1 MTETAQTGATSE
13 TAEAPVEAS
22 ETVESSATPTEEAGT
37 TETPTETK
45 AADITLS
52 LDDLLNADFGNDE
65 IMGQTHKGL
74 PHYNE
79 VLKHLPEDGRKLIAN
94 LRSSYTQKTQEMAA
108 MRKELQAERKA
119 LLEQSQTFTDSDFA
133 KNIKEQAALP
143 DVDVDPWSDDGMA
156 AKIKQEATR
165 MMAEMMKPLQQEMKL
180 KERKSQLTTFKSDHP
195 DLMEP
200 SIKQEV
206 AKMLMERQELSL
218 EDAYYIVKAK
228 MSQSQLLELKRAE
241 KEKKDTAR
249 STLNLTKT
257 GAQVN
262 AQGIPQFRNAW
273 EAFQWHKQN
282 SQQGLTISTISEGKG
297 FP

>member
-1 MTETAQTGATSE
+1 MSE
-13 TAEAPVEAS
+13 LP
-22 ETVESSATPTEEAGT
+22 
-37 TETPTETK
+37 
-45 AADITLS
+45 
-52 LDDLLNADFGNDE
+52 DDAKSMLG
-65 IMGQTHKGL
+65 
-74 PHYNE
+74 
-79 VLKHLPEDGRKLIAN
+79 N
-94 LRSSYTQKTQEMAA
+94 LRADYTRKTQELAA
-108 MRKELQAERKA
+108 MRKQLENERSA
-119 LLEQSQTFTDSDFA
+119 LLNSEFTQ
-133 KNIKEQAALP
+133 NIAT
-143 DVDVDPWSDDGMA
+143 MA
-156 AKIKQEATR
+156 AKEVTLDPYDDGSVEAR
-165 MMAEMMKPLQQEMKL
+165 IEKEVAMRLQEMMKPLQQEMKL

-282 SQQGLTISTISEGKG
+282 S
-297 FP
+297 

>member
-52 LDDLLNADFGNDE
+52 LDDLLNADFGDDE

-282 SQQGLTISTISEGKG
+282 S
-297 FP
+297 

>member
-52 LDDLLNADFGNDE
+52 LDDLLNADFGTDE

-79 VLKHLPEDGRKLIAN
+79 VLRHLPEDGRKLIAN
-94 LRSSYTQKTQEMAA
+94 LRASYTQKTQEMAA
-108 MRKELQAERKA
+108 MRKELQAEKKA

-282 SQQGLTISTISEGKG
+282 S
-297 FP
+297 

>member
-282 SQQGLTISTISEGKG
+282 S
-297 FP
+297 